1 MYYPE
6 DRRKDVISAGTIVA
20 LIIALVFLGTWLF
33 KALTIPAQG
42 IYNGTQLVGNSI
54 SQYVNTSDPW
64 SNLFNTMA
72 GNIGSPMTQ
81 LSQWLGN
88 KTVVAVLASIGI
100 IIIAI
105 EIYTRNQPQYY

>member
-1 MYYPE
+1 MYIE
-6 DRRKDVISAGTIVA
+6 DRRRDVVSAGTIVA

-54 SQYVNTSDPW
+54 SQYINTSDPW

-72 GNIGSPMTQ
+72 GNIGSPMQQ
-81 LSQWLGN
+81 LSQWLSN
-88 KTVVAVLASIGI
+88 ETVVAVLLSIGI
-100 IIIAI
+100 VVIAL
-105 EIYTRNQPQYY
+105 EVYTRRETY

>member
-1 MYYPE
+1 MYIE
-6 DRRKDVISAGTIVA
+6 DRRRDVVSAGTIVA

-54 SQYVNTSDPW
+54 SQYINTSDPW
-64 SNLFNTMA
+64 SNLFNTMT
-72 GNIGSPMTQ
+72 GDIGSPMMQ

-88 KTVVAVLASIGI
+88 KTVVAVLLSIGI
-100 IIIAI
+100 IVIAL
-105 EIYTRNQPQYY
+105 EVYTRRETY

>member
-1 MYYPE
+1 MYVE
-6 DRRKDVISAGTIVA
+6 DRKRDVISAGTIVA

-42 IYNGTQLVGNSI
+42 IYNGTQLVGGSI

-72 GNIGSPMTQ
+72 NNVGSPMTQ

-88 KTVVAVLASIGI
+88 KTVVAVLLSIGI
-100 IIIAI
+100 IVIAL
-105 EIYTRNQPQYY
+105 EVYTKRETY

>member
-6 DRRKDVISAGTIVA
+6 DKKRDVISAGTIVA

-33 KALTIPAQG
+33 KALAMPARG
-42 IYNGTQLVGNSI
+42 IYNGTQLVGNSV
-54 SQYVNTSDPW
+54 SQYVNMSDPW

-88 KTVVAVLASIGI
+88 RTVVGVLVSIGI
-100 IIIAI
+100 IVIAL
-105 EIYTRNQPQYY
+105 EVYTRRETY

>member
-6 DRRKDVISAGTIVA
+6 DRKRDVISAGTIVA
-20 LIIALVFLGTWLF
+20 LIIALALLGTWLF
-33 KALTIPAQG
+33 KALAMPARG

-64 SNLFNTMA
+64 SNLFNSMA
-72 GNIGSPMTQ
+72 NNVGSPMTQ

-88 KTVVAVLASIGI
+88 RTVVVVLVSIGI
-100 IIIAI
+100 IVIAL
-105 EIYTRNQPQYY
+105 EVYTRRETY

>member
-1 MYYPE
+1 MYIE
-6 DRRKDVISAGTIVA
+6 DRRRDVVSAGTIVA

-54 SQYVNTSDPW
+54 SQYINTSDPW

-72 GNIGSPMTQ
+72 NNVGSPMTQ

-88 KTVVAVLASIGI
+88 KTVVAVILSIGI
-100 IIIAI
+100 IVIAL
-105 EIYTRNQPQYY
+105 EVYTRRETY

>member
-42 IYNGTQLVGNSI
+42 IYNGTQLVGNSV

-64 SNLFNTMA
+64 SSLFNTMA
-72 GNIGSPMTQ
+72 NNVGSPMTQ

-88 KTVVAVLASIGI
+88 RTVVAVIVSIGI
-100 IIIAI
+100 IIIAL
-105 EIYTRNQPQYY
+105 EVYTRRETY

>member
-6 DRRKDVISAGTIVA
+6 DRRRDVISAGTIVA

-54 SQYVNTSDPW
+54 SQYVNISDPW

-72 GNIGSPMTQ
+72 NNVGSPMTQ

-88 KTVVAVLASIGI
+88 TTVVAVLLSIGI
-100 IIIAI
+100 IVIAL
-105 EIYTRNQPQYY
+105 EVYTRRETY

>member
-1 MYYPE
+1 MYIE
-6 DRRKDVISAGTIVA
+6 DRRRDVVSAGTIVA

-64 SNLFNTMA
+64 SNLFSTMA
-72 GNIGSPMTQ
+72 GNIGSPMQQ

-88 KTVVAVLASIGI
+88 TTVVAVILSIGI
-100 IIIAI
+100 IVIAL
-105 EIYTRNQPQYY
+105 EVYTRREAY

>member
-6 DRRKDVISAGTIVA
+6 DRRRDVVSAGTIVA

-64 SNLFNTMA
+64 SSLFNTMA
-72 GNIGSPMTQ
+72 NNVGSSMTQ

-88 KTVVAVLASIGI
+88 KMVVAVIVSIGI
-100 IIIAI
+100 IVIAL
-105 EIYTRNQPQYY
+105 EVYTRRETY

>member
-1 MYYPE
+1 MYVE
-6 DRRKDVISAGTIVA
+6 DRKRDVISAGTIVA

-42 IYNGTQLVGNSI
+42 IYNGTQLVGSSI

-88 KTVVAVLASIGI
+88 KTVVAVLVSIGI
-100 IIIAI
+100 IVIAL
-105 EIYTRNQPQYY
+105 EVYTRRETY

>member
-1 MYYPE
+1 
-6 DRRKDVISAGTIVA
+6 VISAGTIVA

-33 KALTIPAQG
+33 KALATPARG

-72 GNIGSPMTQ
+72 NNVYSPMQQ

-88 KTVVAVLASIGI
+88 KTVVAVILSIGI
-100 IIIAI
+100 IVIAL
-105 EIYTRNQPQYY
+105 EVYTRRETY

>member
-1 MYYPE
+1 MYIE
-6 DRRKDVISAGTIVA
+6 DRRRDVVSAGTIVA

-33 KALTIPAQG
+33 KALAMPARG

-54 SQYVNTSDPW
+54 SQYINTSDPW

-72 GNIGSPMTQ
+72 GNIASPMQQ

-88 KTVVAVLASIGI
+88 KTVVAVLLSIGI
-100 IIIAI
+100 IVIAL
-105 EIYTRNQPQYY
+105 EVYTRRETY

>member
-1 MYYPE
+1 MYVE
-6 DRRKDVISAGTIVA
+6 DRRRDVISAGTIVA

-33 KALTIPAQG
+33 KALAMPARG
-42 IYNGTQLVGNSI
+42 IYNGTQLVGDSI

-72 GNIGSPMTQ
+72 SNVGLPMTQ

-88 KTVVAVLASIGI
+88 RTVVAVLVSIGI

-105 EIYTRNQPQYY
+105 EVYTRNQPQYY

>member
-1 MYYPE
+1 MYIE
-6 DRRKDVISAGTIVA
+6 DRRRDVISAGTIVV

-33 KALTIPAQG
+33 KALAMPARG

-72 GNIGSPMTQ
+72 NNVGSPMQQ

-88 KTVVAVLASIGI
+88 KTVVAVLLSIAI

-105 EIYTRNQPQYY
+105 EVYTRNQPQYY

>member
-1 MYYPE
+1 MYIE
-6 DRRKDVISAGTIVA
+6 DRRRDVVSAGTIVA
-20 LIIALVFLGTWLF
+20 LIIALAFLGTWLF

-42 IYNGTQLVGNSI
+42 IYNGTQLVGNSV

-72 GNIGSPMTQ
+72 NNVGSPMTQ

-88 KTVVAVLASIGI
+88 RTVVAVLVSIGI
-100 IIIAI
+100 IVIAL
-105 EIYTRNQPQYY
+105 EVYTRRETY

>member
-1 MYYPE
+1 MYIE
-6 DRRKDVISAGTIVA
+6 DRKRDVISAGTIVA

-33 KALTIPAQG
+33 KALAMPARG
-42 IYNGTQLVGNSI
+42 IYNGTQLVGNSV

-72 GNIGSPMTQ
+72 NNVGSPMTQ

-88 KTVVAVLASIGI
+88 RTVVAVILSIGI
-100 IIIAI
+100 IVIAL
-105 EIYTRNQPQYY
+105 EVYTRRETY

>member
-6 DRRKDVISAGTIVA
+6 DKKRDVISAGTIVA
-20 LIIALVFLGTWLF
+20 LIIALVFMGTWLF
-33 KALTIPAQG
+33 KALVIPARG
-42 IYNGTQLVGNSI
+42 IYNGTQLVGDSI

-72 GNIGSPMTQ
+72 NNVGSTMAQ

-88 KTVVAVLASIGI
+88 KTVVAVLLSIGI
-100 IIIAI
+100 IVIAL
-105 EIYTRNQPQYY
+105 EVYTRRETY